1 MQNRKEIENVIEK
14 YSDMVYRIAL
24 TRCGT
29 VENAEDIYQDVFIK
43 FSEKTPVFESEE
55 HEKAWFVRVTL
66 NLSKNLKLS
75 AWNKKVINL
84 DENIEFETKEENDVF
99 SVVCELPTNYKTVI
113 YLMYYEGYKVKEIA
127 KIMIKQEGTI
137 KTWLYRAREILK
149 NKLEGGF
156 ENE

>member
-29 VENAEDIYQDVFIK
+29 IENAEDIYQDVFIK
-43 FSEKTPVFESEE
+43 FSEKMPVFESEE

-99 SVVCELPTNYKTVI
+99 SVVCELPINYKTVI

-127 KIMIKQEGTI
+127 KIMRKQEGTI